1 MKRDGTRIRSIAAGA
16 ALLLLFITGP
26 ATGDDV
32 LPAGSCIYSGN
43 THRTC
48 TTSVHLVQ
56 SVDFFVSTRGWV
68 DDVPLDSFAALDMS
82 SILQKFRS
90 DVPHGLSII
99 FR

>member
-16 ALLLLFITGP
+16 ALLLLFITGS

-48 TTSVHLVQ
+48 TTSAHLVQ
-56 SVDFFVSTRGWV
+56 SVDFFESALDWV
-68 DDVPLDSFAALDMS
+68 DDVPLDSFAALNVS

-90 DVPHGLSII
+90 DAPHGLSII
-99 FR
+99 IR